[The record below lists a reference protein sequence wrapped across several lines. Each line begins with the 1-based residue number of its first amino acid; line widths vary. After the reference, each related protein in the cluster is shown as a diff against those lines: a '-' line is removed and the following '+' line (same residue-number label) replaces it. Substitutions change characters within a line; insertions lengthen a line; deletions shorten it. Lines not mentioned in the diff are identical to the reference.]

1 MKIEKHLMKKAVIV
15 LLVLLLAAGGVMVI
29 KKKKQALLHTPLPE
43 KAPLPVLVV
52 QPEAGTF
59 PMTRRYL
66 GTITAKV
73 AADISP
79 RITGRIF
86 EVRVRE
92 GTEVKKGQLLAL
104 IDDRQIRDKI
114 NELRAR
120 LFAAR
125 SALNTQEG
133 IFERDTRLFDNK
145 AISREQL
152 DRSRA
157 SRDLARAE
165 VVSLKSALSSAETDL
180 SYVRLKAPFD
190 GIITKRY
197 QDPGDLAVAGKPVL
211 SMERPSSGYYVEVK
225 VPQAEFPMMK
235 KGNRVFLETEKIVPG
250 QAGASLQVEISRVHP
265 AVSTGTLAAV
275 EVDTGRRPFGLPTGA
290 TVTAR
295 IETGTVHGL
304 RVPLRALLENVDA
317 AYVYAVGRDNKVH
330 VKKVSLLYRGP
341 DFAVIHQ
348 GDIPADSKVVV
359 AQESALLRL
368 HEGEKVKLVSG
379 KEKI

>member
-15 LLVLLLAAGGVMVI
+15 LLVLLMAAGGVMVI

-43 KAPLPVLVV
+43 KALLPVRVV

-59 PMTRRYL
+59 AMTGRYL

-145 AISREQL
+145 AISKEQL

-190 GIITKRY
+190 GVITKRY

-275 EVDTGRRPFGLPTGA
+275 EVDTGMRPFGLPTGA

-295 IETGTVHGL
+295 IETGTVRGL

-317 AYVYAVGRDNKVH
+317 AYVYAVGEDYKVH
-330 VKKVSLLYRGP
+330 VKKVNLLYRGP
-341 DFAVIHQ
+341 DFAVIRQ

-368 HEGEKVKLVSG
+368 HEGEKVKLVPG

>member
-1 MKIEKHLMKKAVIV
+1 MKIEKHLIKKAVIV
-15 LLVLLLAAGGVMVI
+15 LLILLLAAGGVMVI
-29 KKKKQALLHTPLPE
+29 KKKKQALLQTPLPE
-43 KAPLPVLVV
+43 KALLAVQVV
-52 QPEAGTF
+52 SPEAGTF
-59 PMTRRYL
+59 AMTRRYL

-73 AADISP
+73 TADISP
-79 RITGRIF
+79 RITGRVF
-86 EVRVRE
+86 EVKVRE
-92 GTEVKKGQLLAL
+92 GKDVRKGQLLAL

-133 IFERDTRLFDNK
+133 IFERDTRLFDKK

-165 VVSLKSALSSAETDL
+165 VVSLRSALSSAETDL

-190 GIITKRY
+190 GVITKRY
-197 QDPGDLAVAGKPVL
+197 QDPGDLAVAGRPVL

-235 KGNRVFLETEKIVPG
+235 KGNRVFLEAEKIVPG
-250 QAGASLQVEISRVHP
+250 RAIASLQVEISRVHP
-265 AVSTGTLAAV
+265 AVSTGTMAAV
-275 EVDTGRRPFGLPTGA
+275 EADIGQRPFGLPTGA

-295 IETGTVHGL
+295 IETGTVRGL
-304 RVPLRALLENVDA
+304 RVPLRALLENVEAD
-317 AYVYAVGRDNKVH
+317 YVYTVGRDARVH
-330 VKKVSLLYRGP
+330 VKKVKLLYKGP

-348 GDIPADSKVVV
+348 EDIPPDSRVVV
-359 AQESALLRL
+359 AQESGLLRL
-368 HEGEKVKLVSG
+368 HEGEKVKPVSK